1 MKEAKNM
8 LWMLLGCVIGLGLGI
23 VLLFKIFEW
32 THGTIADN
40 GLLSLAVALPILG
53 GGLVGGGLLTQ
64 WILYRGERRKR
75 ARRKAEKQNA
85 AGRKKR
91 KK

>member
-8 LWMLLGCVIGLGLGI
+8 LWMLLGCVLGFGLGI
-23 VLLFKIFEW
+23 YLFFKIFEW
-32 THGTIADN
+32 TGGHIGDN
-40 GLLSLAVALPILG
+40 GLLSLALAVPTLG

-75 ARRKAEKQNA
+75 ARRKAEKENA
-85 AGRKKR
+85 APRKKR

>member
-8 LWMLLGCVIGLGLGI
+8 LWMLLGCVIGLGVGI
-23 VLLFKIFEW
+23 LLLFKIFEW

-40 GLLSLAVALPILG
+40 GLLSLAVAVPVLG
-53 GGLVGGGLLTQ
+53 GGLVGGGLLVQ
-64 WILYRGERRKR
+64 WILYRCDRRRR
-75 ARRKAEKQNA
+75 AKRKAEKENA
-85 AGRKKR
+85 GSRKKR